1 MNIVILLVCESVTLN
16 WLSSGGAVSVH
27 GLVMNCLMHFFQAP
41 DLATE
46 DEYWD
51 LWEAVKV
58 DDIDVVM
65 FILTF
70 RSEISAAVA

>member
-1 MNIVILLVCESVTLN
+1 MDKVSWNILKLN
-16 WLSSGGAVSVH
+16 IKLIINQ
-27 GLVMNCLMHFFQAP
+27 LPLMMITCLFLQGP

-58 DDIDVVM
+58 DDIDVV
-65 FILTF
+65 I
-70 RSEISAAVA
+70 EAKQAK

>member
-1 MNIVILLVCESVTLN
+1 MMIT
-16 WLSSGGAVSVH
+16 
-27 GLVMNCLMHFFQAP
+27 CLFLQGP

-58 DDIDVVM
+58 DDIDVV
-65 FILTF
+65 I
-70 RSEISAAVA
+70 EAKQAK

>member
-1 MNIVILLVCESVTLN
+1 MSKATLISYQD
-16 WLSSGGAVSVH
+16 LKAVDLFSW
-27 GLVMNCLMHFFQAP
+27 FFQGP

-58 DDIDVVM
+58 DDIELVSNSLISNRTKGQNTQW
-65 FILTF
+65 FIENNF
-70 RSEISAAVA
+70 HFVKY